1 MTATTTVH
9 TPTPNVY
16 LSKENGEIVVRQG
29 VNPRL
34 NQNADKRILIV
45 GGGVT
50 GMTVSDILS

>member
-1 MTATTTVH
+1 MSSTAVP

-16 LSKENGEIVVRQG
+16 LSKENGELVVRQG
-29 VNPRL
+29 INPRL

-50 GMTVSDILS
+50 GMTVSDKTYP

>member
-1 MTATTTVH
+1 MTDTTVP

-16 LSKENGEIVVRQG
+16 LSREDGELVVRQG

-34 NQNADKRILIV
+34 NTNADKRILIV

-50 GMTVSDILS
+50 GMTVGCIPL